1 MPAWTDRVLYATY
14 SDTPDVT
21 DGSGITNLLY
31 TSIPSY
37 TTSDHVRH
45 NPQFPFRKKN
55 DMSLETYSG
64 TSTPPVFNPCSPVV

>member
-1 MPAWTDRVLYATY
+1 MSGFSGQRTPSWTDRVLYATY

-37 TTSDHVRH
+37 TTSDHVSRI
-45 NPQFPFRKKN
+45 PYFV
-55 DMSLETYSG
+55 
-64 TSTPPVFNPCSPVV
+64 PPVMTRL